1 MEPAQIIIILA
12 AIVLTLMA
20 LKYVTKILF
29 RLILVL
35 IVMIIFYMG
44 YQHFSGSNIFDNLNN
59 ICLKENT
66 PKCSCFA
73 KPILEDLNSR
83 FTEDELNKLK
93 NNMLKS
99 NIEFGRSYQAKE
111 SEIKKCFEEL
121 GQNSLLEEILS
132 EIKIKDI
139 FLVLKKNK
147 MPKVLFIFILLFL
160 LPNCKKKM
168 QYV

>member
-35 IVMIIFYMG
+35 IFMIIFYMG

-59 ICLKENT
+59 ICIKENT

-73 KPILEDLNSR
+73 KPILDDINSR
-83 FTEDELNKLK
+83 FTEDELNILK
-93 NNMLKS
+93 RNMLKS

-111 SEIKKCFEEL
+111 AEIKECFEEL

-132 EIKIKDI
+132 EIKIRDI
-139 FLVLKKNK
+139 FFSSEKK
-147 MPKVLFIFILLFL
+147 
-160 LPNCKKKM
+160 
-168 QYV
+168 